1 MPYTL
6 SWLVDKRVL
15 YLVVEGEVTAN
26 LIRDIIAESL
36 VMAKEGIYPVHT
48 ITNATQAKSIPKN
61 TPAILNEFKNT
72 KLETTG
78 FSVVITTNPLIRFL
92 SQFLL
97 KLFRLELRFASDLD
111 DAMVILGRMDNTIP
125 IDPRLLDE
133 D

>member
-1 MPYTL
+1 MSYTL

-15 YLVVEGEVTAN
+15 YLVIEGEVTAN
-26 LIRDIIAESL
+26 LIREIIADS
-36 VMAKEGIYPVHT
+36 VAMAKEGIFPVHT

-111 DAMVILGRMDNTIP
+111 DAMLILGRMDNTLP
-125 IDPRLLDE
+125 IEPTLLDG